1 MTERQT
7 IYPALE
13 ASVIRAFAD
22 QPVVL
27 DGMNVVFDEKVGLY
41 PARVELTEEP
51 IDGARPKRDAPT
63 VVAASRATLR
73 SRIDGR

>member
-1 MTERQT
+1 MTQRQT
-7 IYPALE
+7 IFPAME

-51 IDGARPKRDAPT
+51 IDGTGPQPAVPT
-63 VVAASRATLR
+63 VVSASQATLR
-73 SRIDGR
+73 SRINGR

>member
-1 MTERQT
+1 MTQRQT

-13 ASVIRAFAD
+13 ASVIRAFAE

-41 PARVELTEEP
+41 PARVELTDEP
-51 IDGARPKRDAPT
+51 VDGARARSDT
-63 VVAASRATLR
+63 RGVVRASPATLR

>member
-1 MTERQT
+1 MTQRQT

-13 ASVIRAFAD
+13 ADVIRAFAD

-41 PARVELTEEP
+41 PARVELTEDP
-51 IDGARPKRDAPT
+51 ADGPRARPRT
-63 VVAASRATLR
+63 QGVITASPATLR

>member
-1 MTERQT
+1 MSERQT
-7 IYPALE
+7 IYPSLE

-27 DGMNVVFDEKVGLY
+27 DGMNVVFDDKVGLY

-51 IDGARPKRDAPT
+51 VDGARPPRDRPT
-63 VVAASRATLR
+63 AVTASRATLR